1 MSFLLIPLPHH
12 PESMVQGVLVL
23 LQVLWGRG
31 DAWVREA
38 GPMTWGLIGKA
49 GLLEGVPA
57 VTSCPSLLGSLLPLF
72 LGHLTLLGFL
82 PPAPS

>member
-1 MSFLLIPLPHH
+1 MGKGGRTYDLGTDRKGWAAL
-12 PESMVQGVLVL
+12 G
-23 LQVLWGRG
+23 GRG
-31 DAWVREA
+31 
-38 GPMTWGLIGKA
+38 
-49 GLLEGVPA
+49 LEGVPA